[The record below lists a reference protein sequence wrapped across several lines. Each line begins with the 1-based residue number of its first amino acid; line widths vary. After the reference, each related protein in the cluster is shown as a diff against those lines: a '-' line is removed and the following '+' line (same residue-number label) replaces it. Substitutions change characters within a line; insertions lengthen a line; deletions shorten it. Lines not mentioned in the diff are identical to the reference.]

1 MSNSKSYNHIYKA
14 RFIIE
19 AASPLAVG
27 SGEKGVIVD
36 RLIARDANGLP
47 YIPGTSILGII
58 RHQMEDNNTDEA
70 LAKSLNDV
78 FGQSGSEEG
87 LGSRIIFSDAQLSDK
102 KGEAAV
108 EKINGAYLAGEGEGY
123 YSWFNRLPNRDHVRM
138 TDKAAADTAGHGKF
152 DEELVHKGSRFIFT
166 ICLNGNEE
174 DQSIWNS
181 ILGYIHSPF
190 FRIGAGTR
198 NGFGQIRIIS
208 CKANCFQLNDE
219 QELVAW
225 LKHSN
230 SLNDKAYISWQEY
243 RADTAVAD
251 SINAQHQRYTLRLK
265 PSDFFLFGAGYG
277 DEDADNI
284 SKTEHFIQWE
294 SNLDAT
300 MSNVQFLIPGS
311 SVKGALAHRTAFHYN
326 KSEGNTILKTL
337 RTFDGTSN
345 ALDKETFRAELE
357 SYSDLQELINGT
369 IFDSS
374 AVIKEIESAGSE
386 DLDKITSYKKI
397 FESKMEEAIKKQ
409 EVLIDK
415 AFDKELIGS
424 SSVWDEFI
432 DQLEL
437 LKKLNH
443 SAPIGENNEAVKT
456 LFGFAKGEQEEGQR
470 GHVLIED
477 TYVSGKVCTEK
488 VFNHVKIDRFTG
500 GAIDGALFQEKVVRF
515 EEEIDI
521 DIYVDRQALQ
531 DEAVKKAF
539 EQAMEDVKTGALPLG
554 GQSSKGHGIFEGELF
569 IH

>member
-1 MSNSKSYNHIYKA
+1 MSNSKSYNNIYKA

-27 SGEKGVIVD
+27 SGEKGIVVD

-58 RHQMEDNNTDEA
+58 RHQMEDKNTDEA
-70 LAKSLNDV
+70 LLESLKDV
-78 FGQSGSEEG
+78 FGQSGAKEG
-87 LGSRIIFSDAQLSDK
+87 MGSRIVFSDAQLSDT
-102 KGEAAV
+102 KGETAV
-108 EKINGAYLAGEGEGY
+108 EKINGAYLAGDSEGY

-138 TDKAAADTAGHGKF
+138 TDKAAADTDGHGKF

-166 ICLNGNEE
+166 ICLSGNE
-174 DQSIWNS
+174 DDTSIWNS

-198 NGFGQIRIIS
+198 NGFGQIKVIS
-208 CKANCFQLNDE
+208 CKEKCFQLDDE

-230 SLNDKAYISWQEY
+230 SLNDKAYTSWQEY
-243 RADTAVAD
+243 TAD
-251 SINAQHQRYTLRLK
+251 SAIADSLNDQYQRYTLRLK
-265 PSDFFLFGAGYG
+265 PSDFFLFGAGHG

-284 SKTEHFIQWE
+284 SKTEHFIQW
-294 SNLDAT
+294 DTDKHAA
-300 MSNVQFLIPGS
+300 MSDVQFLIPGS
-311 SVKGALAHRTAFHYN
+311 SIKGALAHRTAFHYN

-337 RTFDGTSN
+337 RSFDGDSN
-345 ALDKETFRAELE
+345 ALNKETFRAELE

-369 IFDSS
+369 IFD
-374 AVIKEIESAGSE
+374 AGATIKEIESAGSE

-397 FESKMEEAIKKQ
+397 FESKMEEEIKRQ
-409 EVLIDK
+409 EALIDE
-415 AFDKELIGS
+415 AFDDQKIEHS
-424 SSVWDEFI
+424 AVWEEFI

-443 SAPIGENNEAVKT
+443 TAPVGENNEAVKT

-477 TYVSGKVCTEK
+477 TYVPAKVCTEK

-521 DIYVDRQALQ
+521 DIYVDKAALQ
-531 DEAVKKAF
+531 DEAVKQAL

>member
-1 MSNSKSYNHIYKA
+1 MSNSKSYNNIYKA

-27 SGEKGVIVD
+27 SGEKGIVVD

-58 RHQMEDNNTDEA
+58 RHQMEDKNTDEA
-70 LAKSLNDV
+70 LLESLKDA
-78 FGQSGSEEG
+78 FGQSGAKEG
-87 LGSRIIFSDAQLSDK
+87 MGSRIVFSDAQLSDT
-102 KGEAAV
+102 KGETAV
-108 EKINGAYLAGEGEGY
+108 EKINGAYLAGESEGY

-138 TDKAAADTAGHGKF
+138 TDKAAADTDGHGKF

-166 ICLNGNEE
+166 ICLNGNE
-174 DQSIWNS
+174 DDTSIWNS

-198 NGFGQIRIIS
+198 NGFGQIKVIS
-208 CKANCFQLNDE
+208 CKVRCFQLDDE
-219 QELVAW
+219 QELMAW

-230 SLNDKAYISWQEY
+230 SLNDKAYTSWQEY
-243 RADTAVAD
+243 TADRAIAD
-251 SINAQHQRYTLRLK
+251 SLNDQYQHYTLRLK

-277 DEDADNI
+277 DEDGDSI

-294 SNLDAT
+294 DNKDAA

-311 SVKGALAHRTAFHYN
+311 SIKGALAHRTAFHYN
-326 KSEGNTILKTL
+326 KSQNHYIRQYLRSFKSEDFKLK
-337 RTFDGTSN
+337 
-345 ALDKETFRAELE
+345 KETFEEELK
-357 SYSDLQELINGT
+357 SNSGLQNLFNGSL
-369 IFDSS
+369 FD
-374 AVIKEIESAGSE
+374 AGPVIKEIENAGSE
-386 DLDKITSYKKI
+386 DLNKVKSQRKI
-397 FESKMEEAIKKQ
+397 FEDFMETEIKKQ
-409 EVLIDK
+409 ETLIEE
-415 AFDKELIGS
+415 AFKSQIIYESI
-424 SSVWDEFI
+424 VWNEFI
-432 DQLEL
+432 DQLEI

-443 SAPIGENNEAVKT
+443 PTPVGENNEAVKI

-477 TYVSGKVCTEK
+477 IYVPAKVCTEK
-488 VFNHVKIDRFTG
+488 VFTHVKIDRFTG
-500 GAIDGALFQEKVVRF
+500 GTIDGALFQEKVVRF
-515 EEEIDI
+515 EKEIDI
-521 DIYVDRQALQ
+521 DIYVDKAALQ
-531 DEAVKKAF
+531 DEAVKQAF